1 MRAIADRIDNLYYI
15 REEKKNHQ
23 IKFVEKSISKIN
35 LWHKRFG
42 HLNENDLKK
51 LKSSNSV
58 LGLKFP
64 NENLSTCEV
73 CLKGKVNKSFFFFFF

>member
-1 MRAIADRIDNLYYI
+1 MIFLPVLKLMIIQIINPGHDHQISALYIVYI

-23 IKFVEKSISKIN
+23 IKFVEKPNSKIN
-35 LWHKRFG
+35 LCHKRFG

-51 LKSSNSV
+51 RKSRNTV

-64 NENLSTCEV
+64 KENLST
-73 CLKGKVNKSFFFFFF
+73 